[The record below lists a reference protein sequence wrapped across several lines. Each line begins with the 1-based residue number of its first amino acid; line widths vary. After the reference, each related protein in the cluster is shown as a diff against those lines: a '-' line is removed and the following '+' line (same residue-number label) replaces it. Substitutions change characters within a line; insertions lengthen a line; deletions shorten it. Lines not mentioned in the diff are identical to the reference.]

1 MAFWNTGKKSEYD
14 EYDSEGYY
22 GQGQDTVSAAEESSQ
37 LGISGGNIE
46 LKVARPVAFSEVP
59 TIADYLL
66 SGCTVFLNLED
77 TDANVS
83 RRILDFLSGIAYALE
98 GQMKKVAASTFII
111 SPKNVNVDEAAESN

>member
-22 GQGQDTVSAAEESSQ
+22 AQGGETVGAAEESSQ

-46 LKVARPVAFSEVP
+46 LKVARPSAYSEVS

-66 SGCTVFLNLED
+66 SGCTVFLNLDD
-77 TDANVS
+77 TDPAVS

-98 GQMKKVAASTFII
+98 GQMKRVATSTFII
-111 SPKNVNVDEAAESN
+111 SPKNVNVDEAADGN